1 MSKGHILI
9 IDDEDQLRKLLSRL
23 LALEG
28 YTLHEAPNL
37 RAAMKILEKEEIHV
51 ILSDVKLPDGNG
63 VEQVQQI
70 HAKYPEIETIVLTAY
85 GNIADGVQAIKN
97 GAFDYITK
105 GDDNN
110 RILPLVSKAMDKA
123 HLQFRIRDLEK
134 KIGGK
139 YGFGNILGDSPEIR
153 AAIALAEKVAPSDMT
168 VMLLGETGA
177 GKEVFAHAIHQ
188 GSQRKQQPF
197 VAVNCSAFGKD
208 ILERDRKS
216 VM

>member
-70 HAKYPEIETIVLTAY
+70 HAKYPEIETIVR
-85 GNIADGVQAIKN
+85 QHC
-97 GAFDYITK
+97 
-105 GDDNN
+105 
-110 RILPLVSKAMDKA
+110 RW
-123 HLQFRIRDLEK
+123 R
-134 KIGGK
+134 
-139 YGFGNILGDSPEIR
+139 
-153 AAIALAEKVAPSDMT
+153 
-168 VMLLGETGA
+168 TG
-177 GKEVFAHAIHQ
+177 H
-188 GSQRKQQPF
+188 
-197 VAVNCSAFGKD
+197 
-208 ILERDRKS
+208 
-216 VM
+216 